1 MYPSTQFIIVLLML
15 CMCMGCVESQDR
27 MNESILLEKASG
39 DGTKSD
45 VCLNLDKVDEINNRK
60 NKTAQ
65 DTTET
70 EEYAVYDRL
79 LGSGN
84 ANRSL
89 VVIYENATTGCPHC
103 SAALFYGFN
112 RSSLLEEMPSLDLK
126 AFEDFEAKNNCTYQL
141 KNLFRYSGKYAIVND
156 SELFEIFLVDQ
167 SKNYW
172 DDWED
177 YYLKKCPHSPGIRI
191 SHGLDSIPIWTRLW
205 SKMESIFH
213 ICSQAVANWFCLKR
227 EMEVGMSPII
237 SAFGSLNLFFRN
249 TAGIISSSQELLQ
262 PLHLAGGHGPLSLDY
277 LHHQIGHLLG
287 AQSSGVDLVHPLA
300 ILNGLH

>member
-156 SELFEIFLVDQ
+156 SELLEIFLVDQ

-177 YYLKKCPHSPGIRI
+177 YYLKKCPHSPGIRYF
-191 SHGLDSIPIWTRLW
+191 SRVGFNSNMD
-205 SKMESIFH
+205 
-213 ICSQAVANWFCLKR
+213 QALVQD
-227 EMEVGMSPII
+227 
-237 SAFGSLNLFFRN
+237 
-249 TAGIISSSQELLQ
+249 GINF
-262 PLHLAGGHGPLSLDY
+262 PYMLAGGGQLVLLEKRNGSWNVTDY
-277 LHHQIGHLLG
+277 KR
-287 AQSSGVDLVHPLA
+287 VWVT
-300 ILNGLH
+300 